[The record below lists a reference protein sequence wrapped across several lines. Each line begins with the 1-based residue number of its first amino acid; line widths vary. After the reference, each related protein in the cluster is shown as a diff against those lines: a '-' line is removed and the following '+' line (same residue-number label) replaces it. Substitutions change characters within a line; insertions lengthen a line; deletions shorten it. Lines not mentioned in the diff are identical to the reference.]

1 MVNRCFNQLKI
12 RQQQHLSSGWMEQN
26 LKDTFKTLS
35 FAIVDA
41 LRMSRL

>member
-12 RQQQHLSSGWMEQN
+12 RQLSSGWMEQN